1 MTIDR
6 RMLLGLV
13 AGIAV
18 LSAGIGWFAGQQI
31 KSPAEVAA
39 EAAPPEPSLITVP
52 IELRTLSQDV
62 VIRGTITPSD
72 ETSLSATSTTGSG
85 VVTGLPKEPGAGITE
100 GDVLVEI
107 AGRPVI
113 ALEGTL
119 PAFRNLI
126 PGLEGPEVSQL
137 EEALVRLGYDPG
149 TIDDTYTT
157 DTATAVEALYRDRGY
172 AAPESDPGDVGALDG
187 AASAVELG
195 EDNLDAARDALAQAN
210 TPVTENERARLDL
223 AVSRAELDLTATKT
237 AADAANAEAATAVAE
252 AQAAHT
258 AASTAGPDGGA
269 DEAALADAAAALA
282 AAEATQT
289 QVAAEQELLIDE
301 AELAIAEAKAAR
313 TERLNPPDLSDLRSD
328 VTAAE
333 QSLAEART
341 ELGEAQTRVGAWIP
355 ETEVVFFSSLPR
367 QVAQIFAEIGEEPSG
382 PVMTITGAETL
393 VESGISAADRQLIAV
408 GDEAILEDDQLG
420 LTIPAV
426 ITFVAD
432 SPGGPNLSS
441 DRYAVR
447 LEPAEQVPDE
457 AIGLNLRV
465 SVPITSSGGDVL
477 AVPLAALSAGA
488 DGTARVELESSPGV
502 TEFVEVSTGLR
513 AEGMVEIEGLGVPL
527 TDGDRVV
534 VGRDLVLPTGDD
546 EADATVEAGEDDTDE
561 TDDGDS

>member
-6 RMLLGLV
+6 RMLLALV
-13 AGIAV
+13 AGVAV
-18 LSAGIGWFAGQQI
+18 LSAGISWFAGQRI

-113 ALEGTL
+113 ALEGAL

-149 TIDDTYTT
+149 TVDDTYTT
-157 DTATAVEALYRDRGY
+157 DTAAAVESLYRDRGY

-187 AASAVELG
+187 AQAGVDGSQDALT
-195 EDNLDAARDALAQAN
+195 AARNTLDEAN
-210 TPVTENERARLDL
+210 TPVTANERTRLDL
-223 AVSRAELDLTATKT
+223 AVSRAELDLTAAQT
-237 AADAANAEAATAVAE
+237 AAGAANAEAESAVAE
-252 AQAAHT
+252 ARAART
-258 AASTAGPDGGA
+258 AAQTAGPDGGA
-269 DEAALADAAAALA
+269 DEAALAEAAAALS

-289 QVAAEQELLIDE
+289 QVAAEQELLVDE
-301 AELAIAEAKAAR
+301 AELAVAEAKEAR
-313 TERLNPPDLSDLRSD
+313 TDRLNPPDLSDLRAE

-333 QSLAEART
+333 EALADART
-341 ELGEAQTRVGAWIP
+341 ELGEAQERVGAWIP
-355 ETEVVFFSSLPR
+355 ESEVVFFSSLPR
-367 QVAQIFAEIGEEPSG
+367 QVAQVFAEVGEEPSG

-408 GDEAILEDDQLG
+408 GDEAMLEDDQLG

-447 LEPAEQVPDE
+447 LEPSEDVPDE
-457 AIGLNLRV
+457 ALGLNLRV

-488 DGTARVELESSPGV
+488 DGTARVEVEGSAGV

-513 AEGMVEIEGLGVPL
+513 AEGMVEIEGLGL
-527 TDGDRVV
+527 SLGEGDRVV

-546 EADATVEAGEDDTDE
+546 DESIEAGDGDDDA
-561 TDDGDS
+561 DDGDS